1 MKLGIKLKQEIDE
14 YEDIITYQE
23 LDDKE
28 NGINF
33 SVHNL
38 NWDPEDALIQRELF
52 NAQDYVETLNKGIE
66 LAKKGYT
73 SVVIENN

>member
-23 LDDKE
+23 LEDKE
-28 NGINF
+28 NGISF
-33 SVHNL
+33 EVHNL
-38 NWDPEDALIQRELF
+38 NWDPEDAYIERELF
-52 NAQDYVETLNKGIE
+52 SAQDYINALNKGIE

-73 SVVIENN
+73 SVVIEDK

>member
-23 LDDKE
+23 LEDKE
-28 NGINF
+28 NNISF

-73 SVVIENN
+73 SVVIEDE